1 MAFHLHGL
9 RVFPVIGKSGLCR
22 DREIARDKETQ
33 RDILNYDGGIN
44 DCKHKERA
52 CMQTA
57 GCAASRLSNDSCV
70 PAALSTKL
78 RNCTERANARGELG
92 RSLHEP
98 LPRERCANT
107 SRRPK
112 ERMHARAQVRGND
125 QKSQLCWADH
135 TSKRCHFQQAL
146 SLPDRRTKTSLF
158 QNDFLHRGKFPTVHG
173 RHAGLREFGVRIHVH
188 TDDGASW

>member
-1 MAFHLHGL
+1 MHEHATAHNPEARGNTAEMHGISPSWIT
-9 RVFPVIGKSGLCR
+9 RVPCDWREAGSRLCR
-22 DREIARDKETQ
+22 DREIARDRERQ

-57 GCAASRLSNDSCV
+57 GCAASCLPNDSCV

-98 LPRERCANT
+98 SPERAVRQHEPSPERADARE
-107 SRRPK
+107 S
-112 ERMHARAQVRGND
+112 
-125 QKSQLCWADH
+125 
-135 TSKRCHFQQAL
+135 
-146 SLPDRRTKTSLF
+146 
-158 QNDFLHRGKFPTVHG
+158 
-173 RHAGLREFGVRIHVH
+173 I
-188 TDDGASW
+188 GASKTTSCWRRGTAVVSATYWQKRSCEFRDLRPRKNAKR